1 MSKVIVVGGG
11 LSGLSAAHTLYDRGA
26 NVLVLDKN
34 AFFGGNSTKATSGI
48 NGAGTNSQAELG
60 IPDSAKVFFEDTK
73 RSARELARDDLI
85 KVLTGKSAEAV
96 NWLQDKFKLDLS
108 KVSRLGGHSFQR
120 THRGGAQFPG
130 MTITYAQMEALEDIA
145 ERDPNRVQIIKKA
158 KVTKLLKDNDKVT
171 GVEYE
176 FNGKTYTENGPV
188 ILATGG
194 YAADFSSDGLLA
206 KYRPDLLKLSTTNG
220 DHATGDGQKMVL
232 SIGGSAVD
240 LEKVQV
246 HPTGLVDPNE
256 PDAKVKFLA
265 AEALR
270 GVGGILLDNEGNR
283 FVDELGHRDYVTGK
297 MWENNKFPIR
307 LILNKDASEEIL
319 WHCKHY
325 VGRGLMKR
333 FENAEELA
341 KDMGIPLSKL
351 KSTFD
356 DYIEIASGKKKDPYN
371 KKFFH
376 NYNFGLEGPYH
387 VASMEAVLHFSMGG
401 VEINDKS
408 EVLDTNHQPIPGLY
422 ASGEVAGG
430 VHGAN
435 RLGGSSLLG
444 CVVFGRVAA
453 DSASSYL
460 LQSLATNSGP
470 AARLNQIQ
478 GHLKTIVEV
487 NPESKNVQLTF
498 AWDDDQAQSSIS
510 HQVASLGTTSPS
522 AAAQSSPPKETP
534 NQAGP
539 NGPGAGKPAPASEE
553 LNTYTL
559 EDVAKHNSKDDV
571 WVVVNG
577 EVLDVTAF
585 KADHPGGEKAIML
598 YAGRDATEEF
608 NMLHDPKVVKKY
620 APDSIIGK
628 LK

>member
-1 MSKVIVVGGG
+1 MAKVIVVGGG

-34 AFFGGNSTKATSGI
+34 PFFGGNSTKATSGI
-48 NGAGTNSQAELG
+48 NGAGTNSQAALG
-60 IPDSAKVFFEDTK
+60 IPDSAKVFFDDTK
-73 RSARELARDDLI
+73 RSARDLARDDLI

-96 NWLQDKFKLDLS
+96 NWLQDKFGLDLS
-108 KVSRLGGHSFQR
+108 KVSRLGGHSFER

-130 MTITYAQMEALEDIA
+130 MTITYAQMEALEDLA
-145 ERDPNRVQIIKKA
+145 DRDPNRVQIIKKA
-158 KVTKLLKDNDKVT
+158 KVTKLLKDSFGAVV

-176 FNGKTYTENGPV
+176 FDGKKFTENGPV

-194 YAADFSSDGLLA
+194 YAADFSPDGLLA
-206 KYRPDLLKLSTTNG
+206 KYRPELLKLPTTNG
-220 DHATGDGQKMVL
+220 DHCTGDGQKMTL
-232 SIGGSAVD
+232 AIGGAGID
-240 LEKVQV
+240 LEKVQA

-307 LILNKDASEEIL
+307 LVLNKESSEEIL

-325 VGRGLMKR
+325 VGRGLMKK
-333 FENAEELA
+333 FESGEDLA
-341 KDMGIPLSKL
+341 KEIGIPASKL
-351 KSTFD
+351 KKTFD
-356 DYIEIASGKKKDPYN
+356 EYVQIASGKKQDPHK

-376 NYNFGLEGPYH
+376 NYNFTLDGPFY
-387 VASMEAVLHFSMGG
+387 VASMTPVLHYSMGG
-401 VEINDKS
+401 VEINENS
-408 EVLDTNHQPIPGLY
+408 EVLDTNKKPIPGLY

-460 LQSLATNSGP
+460 LRSIASGSGP
-470 AARLNQIQ
+470 VARLGQIQ
-478 GHLKTIVEV
+478 NHLRTIVEV
-487 NPESKNVQLTF
+487 NPQNQNVQLTF
-498 AWDDDQAQSSIS
+498 SWADGSAGNSNGQTAS
-510 HQVASLGTTSPS
+510 HPTS
-522 AAAQSSPPKETP
+522 AAAQSAPPQQTP

-539 NGPGAGKPAPASEE
+539 NGPGAGKSPPSASE
-553 LNTYTL
+553 LKSYTL
-559 EDVAKHNSKDDV
+559 EEVAKHKTKDDV

-577 EVLDVTAF
+577 EVLDVTKF
-585 KADHPGGEKAIML
+585 KVDHPGGEKAIML

-620 APDSIIGK
+620 APDSIIGT
-628 LK
+628 LKQ